1 LINIRVLGFFG
12 IFFVTSLFVTAQGQ
26 GAHRGSIPE
35 ILLRP
40 SRGESPRYPIDL
52 VIGELGQ
59 GRASAA
65 AYSYANF
72 IAAGLLSGQMSHS
85 ALSSINPGLRETYLN
100 TLGRVSPRSY
110 RIGGGKEEPDGAVSF
125 LVRFIGREFG
135 ITGELYVRYTTRETE
150 EETTGSWAVDE
161 FLFNEAKHRDI
172 EFQEAVQMRHRLDL
186 QPYERFF

>member
-1 LINIRVLGFFG
+1 LFFITV
-12 IFFVTSLFVTAQGQ
+12 IFATAQGQ
-26 GAHRGSIPE
+26 GSYRGSIPE
-35 ILLRP
+35 ALLRP
-40 SRGESPRYPIDL
+40 NRGESPRYPIDL

-65 AYSYANF
+65 AYSYANLV
-72 IAAGLLSGQMSHS
+72 AAGLLSGQMSHS

-110 RIGGGKEEPDGAVSF
+110 RIGGGRGEPDGAVSF

-135 ITGELYVRYTTRETE
+135 ITGELYIRYG
-150 EETTGSWAVDE
+150 ETTGSWAVDE
-161 FLFNEAKHRDI
+161 ILFDEAKHRDI
-172 EFQEAVQMRHRLDL
+172 EYQEAMQRRHRLDL